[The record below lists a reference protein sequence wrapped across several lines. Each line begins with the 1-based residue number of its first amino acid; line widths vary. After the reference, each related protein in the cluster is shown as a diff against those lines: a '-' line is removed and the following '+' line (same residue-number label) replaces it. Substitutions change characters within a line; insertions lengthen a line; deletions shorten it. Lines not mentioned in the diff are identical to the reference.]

1 MEEPSGREAV
11 VTGSAGA
18 GRAGQAAGGATGKVA
33 IVTGAASGNG
43 RGIAL
48 SLARAGAA
56 VVVADVR
63 KSPRPGGFDAEPG
76 TDTDDLIRAGG
87 GRSVYVRA
95 DVAEAAEVRKLV
107 ASAVDAFG
115 RIDVLV
121 NNAGIMPAEPVS
133 FTDDS
138 EDSYDEVM
146 RVNARGA
153 WLCCREAIRQMLR
166 QQDGGRVRGKIVN
179 VVSISGVLVGF
190 GGFTQYAMSKGA
202 LHALTRTL
210 AAEYAARKITVNAVA
225 PGFFRTAMTASVYQ
239 DPQAAR
245 GFTETVP
252 MGETGRPEDL
262 GGVVSFLVSPAADY
276 LTGTLI
282 PVDGGYTNI
291 APMPRQ

>member
-1 MEEPSGREAV
+1 MEKHGGREAD
-11 VTGSAGA
+11 VTGAATAG
-18 GRAGQAAGGATGKVA
+18 GAGQAAGKVA

-48 SLARAGAA
+48 SLALAGAA
-56 VVVADVR
+56 VVIVDVR
-63 KSPRPGGFDAEPG
+63 KSPRPDGFDEEPG
-76 TDTDDLIRAGG
+76 TDTDELIRARG

-138 EDSYDEVM
+138 EDSYDKVM

-166 QQDGGRVRGKIVN
+166 QEDGGRVRGKIIN

-210 AAEYAARKITVNAVA
+210 AAEYAAQKITVNAVA
-225 PGFFRTAMTASVYQ
+225 PGFFRTAMTASVYRNA
-239 DPQAAR
+239 QAAR
-245 GFTETVP
+245 GFIETVP

-262 GGVVSFLVSPAADY
+262 GGVVSFLASPAADY
-276 LTGTLI
+276 LTGTVI

-291 APMPRQ
+291 APMPRL

>member
-1 MEEPSGREAV
+1 MEHVGSQVAV
-11 VTGSAGA
+11 
-18 GRAGQAAGGATGKVA
+18 
-33 IVTGAASGNG
+33 VTGAASGNG

-48 SLARAGAA
+48 SLAAAGAA

-63 KSPRPGGFDAEPG
+63 KSPRPGGFDAEPD
-76 TDTDDLIRAGG
+76 TDTDDLIRARG
-87 GRSVYVRA
+87 GRSAFVRA
-95 DVAEAAEVRKLV
+95 DVGDAEDVRKLV
-107 ASAVDAFG
+107 ASAVAAFG
-115 RIDVLV
+115 GIDVLV
-121 NNAGIMPAEPVS
+121 NNAGIMPAEPVR

-166 QQDGGRVRGKIVN
+166 QDDGGSRVRGKIVN

-202 LHALTRTL
+202 LQALTRTL
-210 AAEYAARKITVNAVA
+210 AAEYAAERITVNAVA
-225 PGFFRTAMTASVYQ
+225 PGFFRTAMTSSVYR

-245 GFTETVP
+245 GFIETVP

-262 GGVVSFLVSPAADY
+262 GGVVSFLASPAADY
-276 LTGTLI
+276 LTGTVI
-282 PVDGGYTNI
+282 PVDGGYTSI
-291 APMPRQ
+291 APMPRL